1 MPAIWKKAVEK
12 IKRESPDVNPFAVAT
27 ASLQRA
33 GDLKQG
39 TRMATKQGVERGQHS
54 SAWRE
59 EHPVGGRAA
68 RADGGEVAK
77 AYSERGLDAHAK
89 RAKADVRAKL
99 RDY

>member
-12 IKRESPDVNPFAVAT
+12 IKQESPDVNPWAVAT

-33 GDLKQG
+33 GDLKKG
-39 TRMATKQGVERGQHS
+39 TRMATKQGVERGKHS

-59 EHPVGGRAA
+59 EHPPRGGK
-68 RADGGEVAK
+68 ADGGPVDK
-77 AYSERGLDAHAK
+77 AYGEKGLEAHEK
-89 RAKADVRAKL
+89 RIKSDVRNRL